1 MLNVWNSWNGHIQN
15 DENFCIKLK
24 AGRQAN
30 ASSPALENYAYEW
43 VVYHLSS
50 IEICSSN
57 REFGIPFQKH
67 HSNFSKLLKI
77 SCISWKRYT
86 KGNISSSMLNDVISI
101 RELYAQMLSIC
112 RKLAT
117 LTLNAWMNTN
127 FWKHRAPCVWCS
139 LIVSKADKISTM
151 QKIPPIH
158 KHELR
163 NGSRITSQFNR

>member
-1 MLNVWNSWNGHIQN
+1 MKFLKWTHSRWWKLLHKVEGGQTGKRLFTSI
-15 DENFCIKLK
+15 EKLCI
-24 AGRQAN
+24 R
-30 ASSPALENYAYEW
+30 YEW

-50 IEICSSN
+50 IEICSSI

-67 HSNFSKLLKI
+67 HSNFSKSLRI